1 MNKNLNFCLT
11 PGYYNKE
18 ELKRDIKT
26 FTREIK
32 LREHFYNNN
41 ENQQAEK
48 IVTEPIIKCKS
59 NWEPKKNHHT
69 IETFVEAVENNVE
82 NILQEKKKLPRN
94 YFSESDKAAIDY
106 FTKREEIVI
115 TKTDKGGPTA
125 IMDVDECISKAN
137 QQLTD
142 GNFHRKLNED
152 PTRKY
157 SDIVNNTIKSFKK
170 QELLLLKRT
179 TI

>member
-1 MNKNLNFCLT
+1 M
-11 PGYYNKE
+11 
-18 ELKRDIKT
+18 
-26 FTREIK
+26 
-32 LREHFYNNN
+32 
-41 ENQQAEK
+41 
-48 IVTEPIIKCKS
+48 
-59 NWEPKKNHHT
+59 
-69 IETFVEAVENNVE
+69 
-82 NILQEKKKLPRN
+82 QEKKKLPRN

-106 FTKREEIVI
+106 FTKREDIVI
-115 TKTDKGGPTA
+115 TETDKGGPTA
-125 IMDVDECISKAN
+125 IMDEDECISKAN

>member
-1 MNKNLNFCLT
+1 
-11 PGYYNKE
+11 
-18 ELKRDIKT
+18 
-26 FTREIK
+26 
-32 LREHFYNNN
+32 
-41 ENQQAEK
+41 
-48 IVTEPIIKCKS
+48 
-59 NWEPKKNHHT
+59 
-69 IETFVEAVENNVE
+69 
-82 NILQEKKKLPRN
+82 
-94 YFSESDKAAIDY
+94 
-106 FTKREEIVI
+106 
-115 TKTDKGGPTA
+115 
-125 IMDVDECISKAN
+125 MDVDECISKAN

>member
-1 MNKNLNFCLT
+1 M
-11 PGYYNKE
+11 
-18 ELKRDIKT
+18 
-26 FTREIK
+26 
-32 LREHFYNNN
+32 
-41 ENQQAEK
+41 
-48 IVTEPIIKCKS
+48 
-59 NWEPKKNHHT
+59 
-69 IETFVEAVENNVE
+69 
-82 NILQEKKKLPRN
+82 QEKKKLPRN

-106 FTKREEIVI
+106 FTKREDIVI
-115 TKTDKGGPTA
+115 TKTDK
-125 IMDVDECISKAN
+125 DVDECISKAN